1 MKSDRHV
8 FLFPSLAIPGDEG
21 WQIEVHA
28 WCCRLR
34 SHRVVIP
41 LVRKALGFERAR
53 LSAMEK
59 QTFAERARWMFADN
73 TTRPRRYGYRRRRD
87 LHVAK
92 KPVNWELQ
100 FYRSSQGSSALSKK
114 SSRSSSLS

>member
-1 MKSDRHV
+1 VKSDRHV
-8 FLFPSLAIPGDEG
+8 FLFPSLAIPVDEG

-59 QTFAERARWMFADN
+59 QTFAERAR
-73 TTRPRRYGYRRRRD
+73 
-87 LHVAK
+87 
-92 KPVNWELQ
+92 
-100 FYRSSQGSSALSKK
+100 
-114 SSRSSSLS
+114 